1 MKRFIISLII
11 FIMLGTILS
20 GCSTDKP
27 SVIFNQRPITAQN
40 VTDMSSVF
48 APNTRIYYLILM
60 PKPQYSRFLDI
71 KIIKKGS
78 NDYLGYQLFMTQTI
92 RLKDEE
98 QKYYT
103 DYIVINEKGTYIFKV
118 FSRDNPSEVLAQAQF
133 YVK

>member
-1 MKRFIISLII
+1 MVFCI
-11 FIMLGTILS
+11 FLNGCTLS
-20 GCSTDKP
+20 DKP
-27 SVIFNQRPITAQN
+27 SVIFNQRPITTQN

-60 PKPQYSRFLDI
+60 PKVQNSRFLDI

-78 NDYLGYQLFMTQTI
+78 AEYLGYSLFMTQTI

-103 DYIVINEKGTYIFKV
+103 DYIVINEKGAYIFKV
-118 FSRDNPSEVLAQAQF
+118 FSRDNPSKVLTQAEF

>member
-1 MKRFIISLII
+1 MI
-11 FIMLGTILS
+11 GTGLCGFARS
-20 GCSTDKP
+20 KKSA
-27 SVIFNQRPITAQN
+27 VIFNQRPITTQN
-40 VTDMSSVF
+40 VNDMSSVF

-78 NDYLGYQLFMTQTI
+78 AEYLGYKLFMTQTI

-103 DYIVINEKGTYIFKV
+103 DYFVISEKGAYIFKV
-118 FSRDNPSEVLAQAQF
+118 FSRDNPSKVFTQAEF